1 MAEKDYIRK
10 KNKWYL
16 KKRKYPMLNM
26 EIITIIFLYYRL
38 PKLKEWIDANDPGAM
53 MIPFSGAFEGKI
65 ADMDVDARKA
75 FCEENKAN
83 STFEKII
90 VQGYKCLHLMYFF
103 TAGHDEVKAWSIQVC
118 GSL

>member
-1 MAEKDYIRK
+1 VVF
-10 KNKWYL
+10 

>member
-1 MAEKDYIRK
+1 
-10 KNKWYL
+10 
-16 KKRKYPMLNM
+16 
-26 EIITIIFLYYRL
+26 
-38 PKLKEWIDANDPGAM
+38 M

-118 GSL
+118 LTLFLKKISDF